1 MLLKQYQCPDCG
13 GFEAY
18 RSRRRN
24 LLEKYILPFMM
35 LQPARCMNCHRRTR
49 RFNLQTFVGAR
60 EQTLN
65 PRTSGRLIVCRVVR
79 EGFPQLLASRVPAI
93 LNAIRPA
100 GA

>member
-49 RFNLQTFVGAR
+49 VSIFKHLSER
-60 EQTLN
+60 ESKLSTRGQ
-65 PRTSGRLIVCRVVR
+65 
-79 EGFPQLLASRVPAI
+79 AA
-93 LNAIRPA
+93 A
-100 GA
+100 